1 MRQVSPQVR
10 GSLAWTSRSIRPTAY
25 RFTTMN
31 QWPTGDPA
39 RFGHPPHRPNPW
51 PAPPPPQTYGPVVR
65 THVIADEGMA
75 KRIQRE
81 SGRGSLLA
89 TVIPI
94 WLSQAIGLGAMWF
107 GMTDERKVT
116 LVLTAAFA
124 LITVI
129 SILMMTVWT
138 PYMIRWYYGAGI
150 PLSAEFGPDHIAFTS
165 GTHTQVVR
173 LTQIGRD
180 HLGPQCDPHQGARR
194 VRRAHPHPEGARADE
209 HRRVVRRA
217 LRQSGVPALGVT
229 GSVPTAEG
237 HPREAPSADTRMA
250 PRRRRSAGGVPGTLS
265 VRAGLGTRTTTTAAE
280 HP

>member
-1 MRQVSPQVR
+1 
-10 GSLAWTSRSIRPTAY
+10 
-25 RFTTMN
+25 MN
-31 QWPTGDPA
+31 QWPPGDPA

-81 SGRGSLLA
+81 NGRGSLLA

-129 SILMMTVWT
+129 SILMMTAWT
-138 PYMIRWYYGAGI
+138 PYMIRRYYGAGI

-173 LTQIGRD
+173 LPQIGRIIVGRNVIRIRV
-180 HLGPQCDPHQGARR
+180 HGAYGERIVIPR
-194 VRRAHPHPEGARADE
+194 E
-209 HRRVVRRA
+209 
-217 LRQSGVPALGVT
+217 L
-229 GSVPTAEG
+229 VPTNIAASLGE
-237 HPREAPSADTRMA
+237 RFDN
-250 PRRRRSAGGVPGTLS
+250 PGFRHW
-265 VRAGLGTRTTTTAAE
+265 V
-280 HP
+280 